1 MKKIHIFGASGSG
14 ASTLGDSLANKLF
27 YTHLDTDEYFW
38 LNKFTDI
45 RSIDD
50 RKKLLKEDLYKYE
63 RTVLSGALCGWGD
76 SFKSYFDLV
85 IFLWIP
91 QDIRMK
97 RLQEREFQRYG
108 NEILPGGI
116 KQAQYEQFMEW
127 ASLYDHAGMEV
138 RSKTLHESWIA
149 DLTCPVLRIE
159 GDSTVQERVEITLEY
174 LRLNEQ

>member
-1 MKKIHIFGASGSG
+1 MI
-14 ASTLGDSLANKLF
+14 
-27 YTHLDTDEYFW
+27 DT
-38 LNKFTDI
+38 
-45 RSIDD
+45 
-50 RKKLLKEDLYKYE
+50 LKEELYKYE

-91 QDIRMK
+91 QDIRME
-97 RLQEREFQRYG
+97 RLQQKEFQRYG
-108 NEILPGGI
+108 NEILPGGN
-116 KQAQYEQFMEW
+116 KRAQYEQLMEW
-127 ASLYDHAGMEV
+127 ASLYDHSGMEV

-149 DLTCPVLRIE
+149 DLTCPVWGIE